1 MRHRQDNKDFQVL
14 VALLL
19 AAMTGLANYAG
30 AQGRTSNYE
39 AGNTV
44 KTSELPEGTTRK
56 FSAEEYKAL
65 NRSVGTN
72 DRIKT
77 YIRLA
82 RERLKNA
89 QHLLDH
95 DDFAGADEQIQVYAA
110 LVADADR
117 FRAASVG
124 PYDKANKTLEQ
135 GLFEQL
141 RALNAIRRN
150 TISIYS
156 KGAEQA
162 YILVTRVRLQS
173 LSALLGTGKTLFSR
187 SEKP

>member
-1 MRHRQDNKDFQVL
+1 M
-14 VALLL
+14 VALIL
-19 AAMTGLANYAG
+19 AAMTGLADYAG
-30 AQGRTSNYE
+30 AQESGRTNNFG
-39 AGNTV
+39 AVNTV
-44 KTSELPEGTTRK
+44 KTSELQEGTTRK
-56 FSAEEYKAL
+56 FSAEENKAL
-65 NRSVGTN
+65 NRSEGTN

-89 QHLLDH
+89 QHLLDQ
-95 DDFAGADEQIQVYAA
+95 DDYAGADEQIQVYAA
-110 LVADADR
+110 LVADADH
-117 FRAASVG
+117 FRAVSVK
-124 PYDKANKTLEQ
+124 PYEKANKTLEQ

-141 RALNAIRRN
+141 RALDAIRRN

-187 SEKP
+187 SDKP